1 MGSLSPAA
9 APPRAGGKHA
19 NCRVRYSSAGSKYSP
34 SPSVHCLPP
43 YFTRRERERGSKQRC
58 QAGNSPAK
66 AWPASSSTCARH
78 LRPRSVIAA
87 AAADASTCALPRPRQ
102 RLMAHRQ
109 WLHPRWSHPQGRSAH
124 SRAYPPLPSRL
135 RPNDRR
141 LGQARAPT
149 QARHPWMTTRCL
161 RPLRP
166 LLRERMCTWE
176 ARMTRTR
183 TSSAPAGPAITR

>member
-9 APPRAGGKHA
+9 SSSSPRRGETRELPRTVFISWE
-19 NCRVRYSSAGSKYSP
+19 RVGREGFDT
-34 SPSVHCLPP
+34 SVHCLPP
-43 YFTRRERERGSKQRC
+43 QFTRRERERGSSAWQGR
-58 QAGNSPAK
+58 QLTAR

-78 LRPRSVIAA
+78 RPPRSVIAAA

-109 WLHPRWSHPQGRSAH
+109 WLHPRWSHPQGRSAR
-124 SRAYPPLPSRL
+124 SRAYPPVLPSRC
-135 RPNDRR
+135 NDRR

-161 RPLRP
+161 RPLRL
-166 LLRERMCTWE
+166 LLRRRICQ
-176 ARMTRTR
+176 
-183 TSSAPAGPAITR
+183 